1 LEITANMTTTR
12 ELIYHES
19 TEEIRAL
26 ERYVAAVFDL
36 LSHVNDTFHKLGIG
50 KLDDIRQL
58 ELAIENVDFVK
69 ELVVEKGYHN
79 GNLDSNNLSWMNEVA
94 TSVNENFDKFTASVE
109 HFHQHKPS
117 NEIIWELFQLKLG
130 KLTINSKE
138 VEGRK
143 DQFRYYV
150 TNTSKKTKVDAV
162 KNLIEALEE
171 VESLDI
177 KVFDAFSSPILQ
189 KTKMGYKIRPNSLE

>member
-1 LEITANMTTTR
+1 MATTR

-26 ERYVAAVFDL
+26 ERYVSAVFDL
-36 LSHVNDTFHKLGIG
+36 LGHVNDTFHKLGIG

-69 ELVVEKGYHN
+69 ELVVEKGYYN
-79 GNLDSNNLSWMNEVA
+79 VNFDNNNLSWMNEVA
-94 TSVNENFDKFTASVE
+94 PSVNENFDKFTASVA
-109 HFHQHKPS
+109 HFHDHKPS
-117 NEIIWELFQLKLG
+117 NEIIWELIQLTVG
-130 KLTINSKE
+130 KLSINAKE
-138 VEGRK
+138 VEARK
-143 DQFRYYV
+143 DQFRYYI

-177 KVFDAFSSPILQ
+177 KVFDSFNSPILQ
-189 KTKMGYKIRPNSLE
+189 KTKKGYKIRPNSLE